1 MKNSGHESLND
12 RSIFLFLSK
21 FKQTNVKAL
30 LFAAGLGTR
39 LKEHTQDKPKAM
51 VCLAGKPLIQHAI
64 EHLKKYGITDITVN
78 VFHFAEQVISYLEEN
93 NSFGIDIHVSDER
106 PQLLDTG
113 GGLKKAGDYLKGDE
127 PILIYNVDVISN
139 LDLNVLLKYHQE
151 QKALATLVVRQRET
165 SRYLMFDQNLQLAGW
180 KNFSNGETIISRP
193 ESFADAQPLAFSG
206 IHIVQPELLDL
217 ITEEGKF
224 PIMDLYLRLAKDHSI
239 KAFIDRSD
247 LWMDLGKPEQLLA
260 AEKLLTENNK

>member
-1 MKNSGHESLND
+1 M
-12 RSIFLFLSK
+12 
-21 FKQTNVKAL
+21 KAL

-39 LKEHTQDKPKAM
+39 LKEHTHDKPKAL
-51 VCLAGKPLIQHAI
+51 VSLADKPLLQHAI
-64 EHLKKYGITDITVN
+64 EHLKQFGISDITIN
-78 VFHFAEQVISYLEEN
+78 VFHFAEQVISFVEEN
-93 NSFGIDIHVSDER
+93 NSFGIDIHISDER
-106 PQLLDTG
+106 DQLLDTG
-113 GGLKKAGDYLKGDE
+113 GGLKKAGTFLKGNE

-206 IHIVQPELLDL
+206 IHIIQPEFLEL
-217 ITEEGKF
+217 ITEVGKF
-224 PIMDLYLRLAKDHSI
+224 PIMDLYLRLAQNHSI
-239 KAFIDRSD
+239 KAFVDRSD

-260 AEKLLTENNK
+260 AEKLFSKK